1 MSVQPKDDTYP
12 LGRSEEEERRLQRQA
27 ALNAPITRHLFSSA
41 GIGTGMNVLDLG
53 CGAGDVAMLVAELVG
68 PTGGVV
74 GVDMNPA
81 ILETARQRAMASG
94 HNNITYVAG
103 DLREVVVADDFDAV
117 VGRGILMYLRDP
129 LAVLRH
135 LLPHLRSGGVVAFF
149 EVDFTVPGM
158 AYPPSHV
165 DQQVYD
171 WITRAVPFAGVEGAM
186 GMKLHELFV
195 AAGLPAPQMLTSAMM
210 GGSEEFVEDYTRYW
224 AGTVRSLLPLL
235 IKSGIATEEEIDIE
249 SLAHRYREEVMRQ
262 GSVLRS
268 YLWMGAWARKAQEGN
283 G

>member
-1 MSVQPKDDTYP
+1 V
-12 LGRSEEEERRLQRQA
+12 
-27 ALNAPITRHLFSSA
+27 N
-41 GIGTGMNVLDLG
+41 GMTVLDLG
-53 CGAGDVAMLVAELVG
+53 SGAGDVAMLVAELVCPMG
-68 PTGGVV
+68 KVV

-81 ILETARQRAMASG
+81 ILETARRRAKVAG
-94 HNNITYVAG
+94 HRNITYFAG

-117 VGRGILMYLRDP
+117 VGRGILMCLNDP
-129 LAVLRH
+129 LTVLRH

-158 AYPPSHV
+158 AYPPSHI
-165 DQQVYD
+165 DQQLYD

-186 GMKLHELFV
+186 GMQLHQLFV
-195 AAGLPAPQMLTSAMM
+195 AAGLTAPQMLTTAMM
-210 GGSEEFVEDYTRYW
+210 GGSNAFVEDYTTYW

-235 IKSGIATEEEIDIE
+235 IKSRMATEEEICIE
-249 SLAHRYREEVMRQ
+249 TLARRYRDEVVQQ